1 MTSSKKGSYLSVKEF
16 LELVIQFER
25 DAAQFYRDLRE
36 KLEREEVK
44 ELLEILEGEEI
55 RHETVLRDFK
65 QEGDVEGFIQ
75 FPPEIDLSMPAVPD
89 PDTTVDELID
99 IAIERERRAYL
110 IYINAA
116 TVTAGSFKGLLEG
129 LAAFE
134 KEHEEKLKSFKSY
147 Y

>member
-1 MTSSKKGSYLSVKEF
+1 MTSSREGSYLSVKEF
-16 LELVIQFER
+16 LELVIQFES
-25 DAAQFYRDLRE
+25 DAAQFYRELRE
-36 KLEREEVK
+36 KLEREEVR
-44 ELLEILEGEEI
+44 ELLTILEGEEV

-65 QEGDVEGFIQ
+65 QAGDVEGFIQ
-75 FPPEIDLSMPAVPD
+75 FPPETELSMPAVPD
-89 PDTTVDELID
+89 PDTGVDELID
-99 IAIERERRAYL
+99 IAIERERRAFL
-110 IYINAA
+110 IYKNAA